1 MNKPLVI
8 YHGKCI
14 DGFTG
19 AWAFWRKFKES
30 FDYHPGQ
37 YGHKPPDTFDR
48 DVYLV
53 DFSYK
58 RGVVEDI
65 ILTANK
71 VWLLDHHATAI
82 DDLWDLKGL
91 NTTFSNINESGA
103 MIAWKFVAAITGD
116 SKKPPE
122 MLLHVQDRDLWL
134 FKLANTRELNEY
146 MFSQEYDFLVWEE
159 MMTMSKHQRNKA
171 ITAGEAIVRKHFK
184 DINELLGQ
192 MRRKM
197 LIGDHLV
204 DVACLPYM
212 MASDAGS
219 MMSLTAPFAATY
231 YDTKDHRCFSLRS
244 NANNPNAVDV
254 SVIAANYGGGGHKH
268 AAGFKVTRMH
278 GLAML

>member
-8 YHGKCI
+8 YHGKCL

-19 AWAFWRKFKES
+19 AWAFWRKFKDS

-58 RGVVEDI
+58 RAVVEEI

-71 VWLLDHHATAI
+71 VYLLDHHASAI

-91 NTTFSNINESGA
+91 DTSYSSIKESGA
-103 MIAWKFVAAITGD
+103 MIAWKFVADMTGD
-116 SKKPPE
+116 KKAPPE

-134 FKLANTRELNEY
+134 FNMKGTREISEF
-146 MFSQEYDFLVWEE
+146 MFSQEYDFYTWNE
-159 MMTMSKHQRNKA
+159 MMTMSKHQKNVA
-171 ITAGEAIVRKHFK
+171 ITAGALVVKKHFK

-192 MRRKM
+192 VRRKM
-197 LIGDHLV
+197 EIGGYEV

-219 MMSLTAPFAATY
+219 IISLTQPFAATY

-244 NANNPNAVDV
+244 HQSNPAAVDV
-254 SVIAANYGGGGHKH
+254 SEIAAMYGGGGHKH
-268 AAGFKVTRMH
+268 ASGFKVLREH
-278 GLAML
+278 PLAKC